1 MSNSEDEEKRNTGRY
16 YIPIDGKLYE
26 TNEIVY
32 KTYYKMDRRER
43 YLEERDIKKNVITFT
58 DLDIGTYRPEEM
70 ISDKTVDIE
79 DEIINRIMI
88 EAVLEA
94 ITNLEE
100 EEKWLIQELF
110 FCGKSEREV
119 AEESGISRRTIGYRK
134 NVILEKLRKIKKY

>member
-1 MSNSEDEEKRNTGRY
+1 MSNTEDEQKGKERRY
-16 YIPIDGKLYE
+16 YIPIDGKFYE

-32 KTYYKMDRRER
+32 KTYYSMGRRER
-43 YLEERDIKKNVITFT
+43 YLEERDIKEGVKTFT

-79 DEIINRIMI
+79 EEITNKIMI

-94 ITNLEE
+94 ITNLDE

-110 FCGKSEREV
+110 FYGKSEVVLAKEC
-119 AEESGISRRTIGYRK
+119 GIARTTIQSRKYK
-134 NVILEKLRKIKKY
+134 ILNKIKKLIK

>member
-1 MSNSEDEEKRNTGRY
+1 MNNSEDEEKRKERRY

-32 KTYYKMDRRER
+32 KTYYSMDRRER
-43 YLEERDIKKNVITFT
+43 YLEERDIKEGLKTFT

-79 DEIINRIMI
+79 EEITNKIMI

-94 ITNLEE
+94 ITNLDE

-110 FCGKSEREV
+110 FYGKSERVLAKEFGV
-119 AEESGISRRTIGYRK
+119 ARTSIQSRKYK
-134 NVILEKLRKIKKY
+134 ILKKIKKIMEK

>member
-1 MSNSEDEEKRNTGRY
+1 MSNSEDEEKINIGRY

-32 KTYYKMDRRER
+32 KTYYSMDRRER
-43 YLEERDIKKNVITFT
+43 YLEERDIKKGVKTFT
-58 DLDIGTYRPEEM
+58 DLDIGIYRPEEM

-79 DEIINRIMI
+79 EEIINKIMI

-94 ITNLEE
+94 ITNLDE

-119 AEESGISRRTIGYRK
+119 AKESDIPRRTVGYRK

>member
-1 MSNSEDEEKRNTGRY
+1 MSNSEDEEKINKGRY

-79 DEIINRIMI
+79 EEIINRIMI

-94 ITNLEE
+94 ITSLEE

-110 FCGKSEREV
+110 FCGKSEREL
-119 AEESGISRRTIGYRK
+119 AEDIGISKTGLHHRK
-134 NVILEKLRKIKKY
+134 LKLLSKIKKQVKI